1 MDAVSNSRLNT
12 FHNAHFDYTSIPT
25 ENSAIFVQCVK
36 FHFRPNICSVNRY
49 RFRFRYMR
57 RVGYSEAVSL
67 DRHSQSPVIFSPSV
81 ADPAGGGRAGGPLL
95 GSVRLFLLTCSVFYA
110 VQVTLQVQ
118 VRGFLA
124 QKLQNRLKP
133 KHLRQGSLAIYW
145 LKSMAA
151 KIPQAVSLE
160 DWCLVN
166 VTGSWQSMT
175 WHPFG
180 ARTLPGITEKAY
192 SIPRGP

>member
-81 ADPAGGGRAGGPLL
+81 ADPAGGASGRPSVRVCTSFPADLL
-95 GSVRLFLLTCSVFYA
+95 GFLCSTSNASSTSSRLPSTEVTESAETKTFTTRLSSDLLT
-110 VQVTLQVQ
+110 
-118 VRGFLA
+118 
-124 QKLQNRLKP
+124 
-133 KHLRQGSLAIYW
+133 
-145 LKSMAA
+145 
-151 KIPQAVSLE
+151 
-160 DWCLVN
+160 
-166 VTGSWQSMT
+166 
-175 WHPFG
+175 
-180 ARTLPGITEKAY
+180 
-192 SIPRGP
+192 